1 MGKIVRGGCVQLQ
14 QHEHGQQQLLQQH
27 GHGEHVQRDG
37 AHGHDGLG
45 EDECIQGEVDGV
57 ANEEGV
63 QLGWLLL
70 VVVAV
75 VAVQLEG
82 EMVQEHD
89 VQVLEYGDS

>member
-1 MGKIVRGGCVQLQ
+1 MGTILRDGCVQLQ
-14 QHEHGQQQLLQQH
+14 QHEHGRQQLLLH
-27 GHGEHVQRDG
+27 GRGEHVQ
-37 AHGHDGLG
+37 HGGVHVHDGLG

-82 EMVQEHD
+82 GTMQEHD
-89 VQVLEYGDS
+89 AQLLEYGDS